1 VCIIGDLRDHETGMT
16 GEDKTFEAAV
26 HGGPD
31 EGGTPWHDFSTNGNA
46 TGSCPA
52 VLSALRAA
60 DAAHY
65 PDPGYAKLRGALAEF
80 HGVAPERVVIAASA
94 SEFIHRISAAF
105 AQEGGREAWLPR
117 HSYGDYER
125 AALAWGL
132 EVLRSPEPRGAAAL
146 RWCCEPSSPL
156 GHPQPDLAMHARA
169 DGVLCVLDLAYEP
182 LRLEGAA
189 SLDAAE
195 RNRVWQLWTPNKA
208 MGLTGVRAAYAIAP
222 YGDAAV
228 PMLKRLARLA
238 PSWPVGAHGVA
249 LLETWIGTEA
259 QAWLTQSLHTLRA
272 WKAQQR
278 TLCESLGWQC
288 LPSDANFFCARTD
301 APYPRFAA
309 ALRAEGIKLRDCAS
323 FGLPGIVRLGVL
335 PPQSQQALKEAW
347 TRAVGSAER

>member
-1 VCIIGDLRDHETGMT
+1 MT
-16 GEDKTFEAAV
+16 PEHTTSAGLL

-31 EGGTPWHDFSTNGNA
+31 EAGIARHDFSTNGNA
-46 TGSCPA
+46 TGACPA
-52 VLSALRAA
+52 VLAALRTA

-65 PDPGYAKLRGALAEF
+65 PDPGYTALRGALAAF
-80 HGVAPERVVIAASA
+80 HGVAADRIVIAASA
-94 SEFIHRISAAF
+94 SEFIHRISAAI
-105 AQEGGREAWLPR
+105 AQGGGRQAWLPA

-125 AALAWGL
+125 AASAWGL
-132 EVLRSPEPRGAAAL
+132 QVLRPPEPHGEAAL

-156 GHPQPDLAMHARA
+156 GQAQSDLALHAA
-169 DGVLCVLDLAYEP
+169 AGGTCVLDLAYEP

-189 SLDAAE
+189 SLDAAR

-208 MGLTGVRAAYAIAP
+208 MGLTGIRAAYAIAP
-222 YGDAAV
+222 DDDAAA
-228 PMLKRLARLA
+228 PLKQRLERLA

-249 LLETWIGTEA
+249 LLETWIGDEA
-259 QAWLTQSLHTLRA
+259 QAWLARSLCTLRT

-278 TLCESLGWQC
+278 ALCESLGWQC

-301 APYPRFAA
+301 APYPRLAA

-323 FGLPGIVRLGVL
+323 FGLPGHVRLGVL

-347 TRAVGSAER
+347 TRAVALAGH

>member
-1 VCIIGDLRDHETGMT
+1 MT
-16 GEDKTFEAAV
+16 EEDEAAV

-31 EGGTPWHDFSTNGNA
+31 EGDTPWHDFSTNGNA

-52 VLSALRAA
+52 ALAALRAA

-65 PDPGYAKLRGALAEF
+65 PDPAYVKLRGALAKF
-80 HGVAPERVVIAASA
+80 HGVAPERIVIAASA

-105 AQEGGREAWLPR
+105 AQQGGREAWLPL

-125 AALAWGL
+125 AALTWGL
-132 EVLRSPEPRGAAAL
+132 EVLRSPQPHGAAAL

-156 GHPQPDLAMHARA
+156 GQPQPDLGMHAA
-169 DGVLCVLDLAYEP
+169 AAGLCVLDLAYEP
-182 LRLEGAA
+182 LRLEGTATI
-189 SLDAAE
+189 DAAG

-222 YGDAAV
+222 DGEAAA
-228 PMLKRLARLA
+228 PLLQRLARLA

-249 LLETWIGTEA
+249 LLETWIGAEA
-259 QAWLTQSLHTLRA
+259 QSWLAQSLNTLRT
-272 WKAQQR
+272 WKAQQH

-288 LPSDANFFCARTD
+288 LSSDANFFCARTN
-301 APYPRFAA
+301 APYPRLAA

-323 FGLPGIVRLGVL
+323 FGLPGFVRLGVL

-347 TRAVGSAER
+347 TRAAVSAEH

>member
-1 VCIIGDLRDHETGMT
+1 MT
-16 GEDKTFEAAV
+16 EEDEAAV

-31 EGGTPWHDFSTNGNA
+31 ETGTPSHDFSTNGNA
-46 TGSCPA
+46 AGSCPA
-52 VLSALRAA
+52 VLAALRAA

-65 PDPGYAKLRGALAEF
+65 PDPAYSRLRGALAKF
-80 HGVAPERVVIAASA
+80 HGVAPERIVIAASA

-105 AQEGGREAWLPR
+105 AQEGGREAWLPL

-125 AALAWGL
+125 AASAWGL
-132 EVLRSPEPRGAAAL
+132 QVLRPPAPCGEAAL

-156 GHPQPDLAMHARA
+156 GQAQPDLAQHAA
-169 DGVLCVLDLAYEP
+169 AGGTCVLDLAYEA
-182 LRLEGAA
+182 LRLEGVA
-189 SLDAAE
+189 SLDAAQ

-222 YGDAAV
+222 EGDAAA
-228 PMLKRLARLA
+228 PLKQRLERLA

-249 LLETWIGTEA
+249 LLETWTGDAA
-259 QAWLTQSLHTLRA
+259 QAWLARSLRTLRE

-278 TLCESLGWQC
+278 ALCESIGWQC

-301 APYPRFAA
+301 APYPRLAA
-309 ALRAEGIKLRDCAS
+309 RLRAEGIKLRDCAS
-323 FGLPGIVRLGVL
+323 FGLPGHVRLGVL

-347 TRAVGSAER
+347 ARAAASAEP